1 MSRVVL
7 IGSRCS
13 GKTRIFQR
21 LVKAIPFLDS
31 PSPTNEIN
39 TGSINLSGQYFT
51 IYDTPGTMS
60 PLLIPVIRDATTIL
74 LVYDAGHS
82 YAYHHISYWME
93 IISRYTSDPI
103 ILVSDQVDRIINHQ
117 NQIQL
122 SPFHQFIRKQ
132 VWVDS
137 LRGRNLI
144 ALQNAIME
152 NDMPIQMVDNQPLTT
167 MTHAAALSDCCII
180 L

>member
-1 MSRVVL
+1 MSRIVL
-7 IGSRCS
+7 VGESCS

-21 LVKAIPFLDS
+21 LLKTIPFVDS
-31 PSPTNEIN
+31 PSPTREVQS
-39 TGSINLSGQYFT
+39 GVINLSGQFFT
-51 IYDTPGTMS
+51 VYDTPGVMS
-60 PLLIPVIRDATTIL
+60 PLLISPLRDATIIL

-82 YAYHHISYWME
+82 YAYQHISHWM
-93 IISRYTSDPI
+93 STVSHYTSAPI

-117 NQIQL
+117 KQLQL

-137 LRGRNLI
+137 LRGRNII

-152 NDMPIQMVDNQPLTT
+152 YDTPVQMIDDQPLTT